1 MVQARRAQVKLD
13 RPKGLHSQQEQPQR
27 AYGVLPEDNMDKTN
41 MAIDITGSGSLEP
54 NINWAT
60 KYLKYLKPELYIVSL
75 KQNSIRN

>member
-1 MVQARRAQVKLD
+1 
-13 RPKGLHSQQEQPQR
+13 
-27 AYGVLPEDNMDKTN
+27 VLPEDNMDKTN